1 MRRCEIVAFFED
13 CRWRRT
19 LQILYP
25 IPHAQF
31 PNHKMFSTILRWV
44 INRRWLV
51 VLATIIISLWTLYI
65 IPKMPL
71 DVFPPFAPP
80 QVEIQTEAPGL
91 APEEIESLVTL
102 PIESAINGTP
112 GVTAV
117 RSSSAV
123 GISVVKVIFDWNTE
137 IYQARQLITER
148 LQQAQ
153 NKLPVGVKTPQISP
167 TTSPVGTVI
176 TYAFTSET
184 TSLMEVRRLVDWQVT
199 NRLLAVTGVAQVVA
213 YGGEQRQY
221 QVLVE
226 PAKLK
231 AFNVSLQ
238 QVSEAVAAANV
249 NAPGGY
255 LITPDKETLIRGVG
269 RIESIADLQQS
280 AIASRQGTV
289 VRIGDVADVKIG
301 AGIKR
306 GDGSFNG
313 KKAVI
318 VMVNRQPVADTPTV
332 TKAVEAAM
340 AEVQQALPKDIKV
353 TVTFRQEEYIN
364 SSVENVR
371 SALVEGSIIV
381 TVILI
386 PFLMN
391 WRTLTVVLLDFFLTW
406 LFGLL
411 AMYWLGL
418 GLNTMTLGGLSVA
431 IGTAIDDAIVYA
443 ENTYRNL
450 RENTSS
456 PHPRPVM
463 DVIFDGSQEVRDS
476 LIGAT
481 VIGIVVFSPI
491 FTLPGVEGRIFT
503 PMGITYLVVVVI
515 SSLESLLISPA
526 LCAILLPNKKMSA
539 EEPWLPRFCKKIYH
553 FFIELSMRYSAII
566 LTLAAA
572 SMVAA
577 LIILPSF
584 GRVFL
589 PEFQEQTL
597 VNTVLL
603 YPGVSLETT
612 NSAAFAIEDALKDDT
627 RFSYVQVRSGRAPGD
642 ADAAGVNLAHIDIG
656 LSEEG
661 MKNRPKTLESLR
673 QEFGKLPGVAPNI
686 GGFISHRMD
695 EVLSGVRSQIA
706 VKVFGPDLNQLRTIG
721 AQVEEQMKTVA
732 GIVDLQL
739 EPQVPVQQIQ
749 IKFNRQAA
757 GRYGL
762 KIGSLSEIIETALNG
777 KVVSQVLE
785 VQQTFDLVVWLQPEA
800 RNNLETIENLLVDT
814 PPLSPPYKGGDET
827 PLSPP
832 YKGGDERGGKIPLAQ
847 VATVKY
853 GTGPNTIN
861 RENVS
866 RLIVVAANAKG
877 RDLRSVVNEIQAKVK
892 REVQLPFGYF
902 IQYGGQFEAEQ
913 RASQNIMVFSAI
925 AFIVITVLMYL
936 SVKSIASTAMI
947 MINLPIGLV
956 GGVISVALTGG
967 IISVASL
974 VGFVTLFGV
983 ATRNGL
989 LLVDNYNTKF
999 AEGMPFKEAIIKGS
1013 MERLNAILMTASTSA
1028 LGLAPLV
1035 LEGGPGKEILQ
1046 PLSVVVLGGLFTSTA
1061 LTLLVL
1067 PALYAQFSEHLL
1079 TESNHP

>member
-1 MRRCEIVAFFED
+1 
-13 CRWRRT
+13 
-19 LQILYP
+19 
-25 IPHAQF
+25 
-31 PNHKMFSTILRWV
+31 MFSTILRWV

-51 VLATIIISLWTLYI
+51 VIATIIISLWTLYI
-65 IPKMPL
+65 IPQMSL

-123 GISVVKVIFDWNTE
+123 GLSAIKVIFDWGTE

-153 NKLPVGVKTPQISP
+153 SKLPAGVETPQISP
-167 TTSPVGTVI
+167 TTSPVGLVI

-184 TSLMEVRRLVDWQVT
+184 TPLMEVRRLVDWQVT

-213 YGGEQRQY
+213 YGGDQRQY
-221 QVLVE
+221 QVLVK

-269 RIESIADLQQS
+269 RIESVADLQQS
-280 AIASRQGTV
+280 AIATRQGTP

-301 AGIKR
+301 AAIKR
-306 GDGSFNG
+306 GNGSFNG

-332 TKAVEAAM
+332 TKAVERAM

-381 TVILI
+381 TIILI

-450 RENTSS
+450 RENTASE
-456 PHPRPVM
+456 HPRPVM

-515 SSLESLLISPA
+515 SSLESLFVSPA
-526 LCAILLPNKKMSA
+526 LCAILLPSKRMSA
-539 EEPWLPRFCKKIYH
+539 EEPWLPRFCKRIYH
-553 FFIELSMRYSAII
+553 FFIQLSMRYSAII
-566 LTLAAA
+566 LALATA

-577 LIILPSF
+577 LVILPSF

-597 VNTVLL
+597 VNTILL

-612 NSAAFAIEDALKDDT
+612 DSAAFAIEDALKDDT
-627 RFSYVQVRSGRAPGD
+627 RFEYVQVRSGRAPGD

-661 MKNRPKTLESLR
+661 MKNRSKTLESLR
-673 QEFGKLPGVAPNI
+673 QEFAKLPGVAPNI

-706 VKVFGPDLNQLRTIG
+706 VKIFGPDLNQLRRLG
-721 AQVEEQMKTVA
+721 AQVEAQMKTVK

-762 KIGSLSEIIETALNG
+762 KIGELSEIIETALNG

-800 RNNLETIENLLVDT
+800 RNNLETIQNLLVDT
-814 PPLSPPYKGGDET
+814 PSGNKV
-827 PLSPP
+827 
-832 YKGGDERGGKIPLAQ
+832 PLAQ
-847 VATVKY
+847 VATVTY

-866 RLIVVAANAKG
+866 RLIVAAANAKG

-925 AFIVITVLMYL
+925 AFLVITVLMYL

-947 MINLPIGLV
+947 MINLPLGLV
-956 GGVISVALTGG
+956 GGVIAVALTGG

-989 LLVDNYNTKF
+989 LLVDNYNSKF
-999 AEGMPFKEAIIKGS
+999 AEGMPLKEAVVKGS
-1013 MERLNAILMTASTSA
+1013 MERLNAILMTALTSA

-1046 PLSVVVLGGLFTSTA
+1046 PLSIVVLGGLFTSTA

-1067 PALYAQFSEHLL
+1067 PALYAQFGRFLRPQQPQPVIEDGKVVKA
-1079 TESNHP
+1079 EIAN

>member
-1 MRRCEIVAFFED
+1 
-13 CRWRRT
+13 
-19 LQILYP
+19 
-25 IPHAQF
+25 
-31 PNHKMFSTILRWV
+31 MFSTILRWV

-51 VLATIIISLWTLYI
+51 VIATIIISLWTLYI
-65 IPKMPL
+65 IPQMSL

-123 GISVVKVIFDWNTE
+123 GLSAVKVIFDWGTE

-148 LQQAQ
+148 LQQAES
-153 NKLPVGVKTPQISP
+153 KLPAGVETPQISP
-167 TTSPVGTVI
+167 TTSPVGLVI

-184 TSLMEVRRLVDWQVT
+184 TPLMEVRRLVDWQVT

-213 YGGEQRQY
+213 YGGDQRQY

-238 QVSEAVAAANV
+238 QVAEAAAAANV

-255 LITPDKETLIRGVG
+255 LITPDRETLIRGVG
-269 RIESIADLQQS
+269 RIESLEDLQQS
-280 AIASRQGTV
+280 AIASRQGTP
-289 VRIGDVADVKIG
+289 VRIADVADVKIG
-301 AGIKR
+301 AAIKR

-381 TVILI
+381 TLILI

-391 WRTLTVVLLDFFLTW
+391 WRTLAVVLLDFFLTW
-406 LFGLL
+406 LLALL
-411 AMYWLGL
+411 AMNWLGL

-456 PHPRPVM
+456 LHPRPVM

-526 LCAILLPNKKMSA
+526 LCAILLPNKRMSA
-539 EEPWLPRFCKKIYH
+539 AEPWLPRFCKKIYH
-553 FFIELSMRYSAII
+553 FFINLSMRYSGII
-566 LTLAAA
+566 LALAAA
-572 SMVAA
+572 SMVAT

-597 VNTVLL
+597 VNTIQL

-612 NSAAFAIEDALKDDT
+612 DSAAFAMEDALKDDT
-627 RFSYVQVRSGRAPGD
+627 RFEYVQVRSGRAPGD

-656 LSEEG
+656 LSEAG

-673 QEFGKLPGVAPNI
+673 QEFAKLPGVAPNI

-706 VKVFGPDLNQLRTIG
+706 VKIFGPDLDQLRRIG
-721 AQVEEQMKTVA
+721 ARVEEQMKTVE

-762 KIGSLSEIIETALNG
+762 KIGELSEIIETALNG

-800 RNNLETIENLLVDT
+800 RNNLETIQNLLVDT
-814 PPLSPPYKGGDET
+814 PSGN
-827 PLSPP
+827 
-832 YKGGDERGGKIPLAQ
+832 KIPLAQ

-866 RLIVVAANAKG
+866 RLIVAAANAKN

-892 REVQLPFGYF
+892 REVELPFGYF

-913 RASQNIMVFSAI
+913 RASQNIMIFSAI
-925 AFIVITVLMYL
+925 AFLVITVLMYL
-936 SVKSIASTAMI
+936 SVKSIASTATI

-956 GGVISVALTGG
+956 GGVIAVALTGG

-1013 MERLNAILMTASTSA
+1013 MERLNAILMTALTSA

-1067 PALYAQFSEHLL
+1067 PALYAQFGKILRPQKPQAAVEDAKVV
-1079 TESNHP
+1079 NV

>member
-1 MRRCEIVAFFED
+1 
-13 CRWRRT
+13 
-19 LQILYP
+19 
-25 IPHAQF
+25 
-31 PNHKMFSTILRWV
+31 MFSTILRWV

-51 VLATIIISLWTLYI
+51 VLATIIISLWTFYI

-123 GISVVKVIFDWNTE
+123 GISVVKVIFDWGTE

-153 NKLPVGVKTPQISP
+153 SKLPAGVEAPQISP

-184 TSLMEVRRLVDWQVT
+184 TPLMEVRRLVDWQVT

-238 QVSEAVAAANV
+238 QVAEAAAAANA

-255 LITPDKETLIRGVG
+255 LITPDQETLIRGVG
-269 RIESIADLQQS
+269 RIESVEDLQQS

-301 AGIKR
+301 AAIKR

-381 TVILI
+381 TIILI

-411 AMYWLGL
+411 AMNWLGL

-450 RENTSS
+450 RENTLSH
-456 PHPRPVM
+456 HPRPVM

-526 LCAILLPNKKMSA
+526 LCAILLPNKHMSSQ
-539 EEPWLPRFCKKIYH
+539 EPWLPRFCKKIYH
-553 FFIELSMRYSAII
+553 FFIQLSMRYSAII
-566 LTLAAA
+566 LAFAAA
-572 SMVAA
+572 SIVAA

-597 VNTVLL
+597 VNTILL

-612 NSAAFAIEDALKDDT
+612 NSAAFAIEDALKHDT
-627 RFSYVQVRSGRAPGD
+627 RFGYVQVRSGRAPGD

-673 QEFGKLPGVAPNI
+673 QEFAKLPGVAPNI

-706 VKVFGPDLNQLRTIG
+706 VKIFGPDLHQLRSIG
-721 AQVEEQMKTVA
+721 AKVEAQMKTVE
-732 GIVDLQL
+732 GLVDLQL

-762 KIGSLSEIIETALNG
+762 KIGELSEIIETALNG

-785 VQQTFDLVVWLQPEA
+785 VQQTFDLFVWLQPEA
-800 RNNLETIENLLVDT
+800 RNNLETIQNLLVDT
-814 PPLSPPYKGGDET
+814 PPLSPPYG
-827 PLSPP
+827 
-832 YKGGDERGGKIPLAQ
+832 GGDERGGKIPLAQ

-866 RLIVVAANAKG
+866 RLIVAAANAKG

-913 RASQNIMVFSAI
+913 RASQNIMIFSAI
-925 AFIVITVLMYL
+925 AFLVITVLMYL
-936 SVKSIASTAMI
+936 SVKSIPSTAMI

-999 AEGMPFKEAIIKGS
+999 SEGMPFKEAIIKGS

-1067 PALYAQFSEHLL
+1067 PALYAQFGHFLRPQQPQPVIEDGKVFKV
-1079 TESNHP
+1079 

>member
-1 MRRCEIVAFFED
+1 
-13 CRWRRT
+13 
-19 LQILYP
+19 
-25 IPHAQF
+25 
-31 PNHKMFSTILRWV
+31 MFSTILRWV

-51 VLATIIISLWTLYI
+51 VIATIIISLWTLYI
-65 IPKMPL
+65 IPQMSL

-123 GISVVKVIFDWNTE
+123 GLSSVKVIFDWGTE

-148 LQQAQ
+148 LQQAES
-153 NKLPVGVKTPQISP
+153 KLPAGVETPQISP

-184 TSLMEVRRLVDWQVT
+184 TPLMEVRRLVDWQVT

-213 YGGEQRQY
+213 YGGEERQY

-238 QVSEAVAAANV
+238 QVGEAAAAANV

-255 LITPDKETLIRGVG
+255 LITPDRETLIRGVG
-269 RIESIADLQQS
+269 RIESLEDLQQS
-280 AIASRQGTV
+280 AIASRHGTP
-289 VRIGDVADVKIG
+289 VRISDVADVKIG
-301 AGIKR
+301 AAIKR

-381 TVILI
+381 TIILI

-456 PHPRPVM
+456 LHPRPVM

-526 LCAILLPNKKMSA
+526 LCAILLPNRRMSS
-539 EEPWLPRFCKKIYH
+539 EEPWLPRFCKRTYH
-553 FFIELSMRYSAII
+553 FFIKLSMRYSGII
-566 LTLAAA
+566 LALAAA

-597 VNTVLL
+597 VNTIML

-612 NSAAFAIEDALKDDT
+612 DSAAFAIEDALKDDS
-627 RFSYVQVRSGRAPGD
+627 RFEYVQVRSGRAPGD

-656 LSEEG
+656 LSEAG
-661 MKNRPKTLESLR
+661 MKNRPQTLESLR
-673 QEFGKLPGVAPNI
+673 QEFARLPGVAPNI

-706 VKVFGPDLNQLRTIG
+706 VKIFGPDLDQLRSIG
-721 AQVEEQMKTVA
+721 AQVEEQMKTVD

-739 EPQVPVQQIQ
+739 EPQVPVPQIQ

-762 KIGSLSEIIETALNG
+762 KIGELSEIIETALNG

-800 RNNLETIENLLVDT
+800 RNNLETIQNLLVDT
-814 PPLSPPYKGGDET
+814 PSGN
-827 PLSPP
+827 
-832 YKGGDERGGKIPLAQ
+832 KIPLAQ

-866 RLIVVAANAKG
+866 RLIVAAANAKG

-913 RASQNIMVFSAI
+913 RASQNIMIFSAI
-925 AFIVITVLMYL
+925 AFLVITVLMYL
-936 SVKSIASTAMI
+936 SVKSLPSTAMI

-956 GGVISVALTGG
+956 GGVIAVALTGG

-999 AEGMPFKEAIIKGS
+999 AEGLPFKEAIIKGS
-1013 MERLNAILMTASTSA
+1013 MERLNAILMTALTSA

-1035 LEGGPGKEILQ
+1035 FEGGAGKEILQ

-1067 PALYAQFSEHLL
+1067 PALYAQFGTFLRPQKPQPVIEDGKVL
-1079 TESNHP
+1079 NV